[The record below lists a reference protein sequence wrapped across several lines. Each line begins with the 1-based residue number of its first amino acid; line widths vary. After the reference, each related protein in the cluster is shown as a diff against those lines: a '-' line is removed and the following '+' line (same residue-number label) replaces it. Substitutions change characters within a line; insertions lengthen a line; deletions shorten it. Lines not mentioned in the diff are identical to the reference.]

1 MDFLQDPY
9 TVYIDY
15 CAIKTHFT
23 TLQYNF
29 FKSNGKTRVNRNS
42 FENRKDKPFF
52 YHLASKLNRSDN
64 VPFFVAQFIE
74 GNCYV
79 GDLVLEKAIAEKRYS
94 VWAHRLESLT
104 DNYLLDLRNIAIQG
118 YTWNTIF
125 TYKAGTHPPLF
136 LLVHQKKITPE
147 TYIFLDYISDFIKI
161 TYTKLDD
168 FYKALNL
175 KFLKYED
182 CINVNRKKLLEIT
195 PKNLNSLL

>member
-1 MDFLQDPY
+1 M
-9 TVYIDY
+9 
-15 CAIKTHFT
+15 
-23 TLQYNF
+23 
-29 FKSNGKTRVNRNS
+29 
-42 FENRKDKPFF
+42 
-52 YHLASKLNRSDN
+52 
-64 VPFFVAQFIE
+64 
-74 GNCYV
+74 
-79 GDLVLEKAIAEKRYS
+79 LEKAIAEKRYS

-147 TYIFLDYISDFIKI
+147 TYIFLDYISDFVKI

-182 CINVNRKKLLEIT
+182 FINVNRKKLLEIT